1 MKFYFG
7 IQSRR
12 LTLWKQYLLSIAL
25 TMGTSSTT
33 QVVVWIILLCNT
45 KKVNYIGHQISTPY
59 VVPIPLRLN
68 QFIAK
73 DSPTLDLTDH
83 FIKYNTAIQERKR
96 KKLCFMSKQHT
107 LCRFILWQI
116 TSNITSR
123 TSNPA
128 FSWFHR
134 RHPYQLYIREEFGH
148 KHPASHSLAG
158 PNLTIC
164 GYIRRCLSHLASV
177 FMRAISK
184 SVTTLI
190 QVELIRQS

>member
-1 MKFYFG
+1 MRAISKSVTIYFKIEDVKFYFG

-25 TMGTSSTT
+25 TMVTSSTT

-83 FIKYNTAIQERKR
+83 FIKYNTAIQVRKR
-96 KKLCFMSKQHT
+96 KKLCFMSKQHP
-107 LCRFILWQI
+107 FAILPYGK
-116 TSNITSR
+116 SP
-123 TSNPA
+123 PA
-128 FSWFHR
+128 PPQERPTQPSAGSTGAIH
-134 RHPYQLYIREEFGH
+134 IRSILG
-148 KHPASHSLAG
+148 
-158 PNLTIC
+158 
-164 GYIRRCLSHLASV
+164 
-177 FMRAISK
+177 
-184 SVTTLI
+184 
-190 QVELIRQS
+190 

>member
-7 IQSRR
+7 IQLQR

-25 TMGTSSTT
+25 TMVTSSTT
-33 QVVVWIILLCNT
+33 QVVVWLILLCNA
-45 KKVNYIGHQISTPY
+45 KKVNYIGQQISTPY
-59 VVPIPLRLN
+59 VVPISLRLN
-68 QFIAK
+68 QVIAK
-73 DSPTLDLTDH
+73 DNPTLDLTDH
-83 FIKYNTAIQERKR
+83 FIRYNTAIQVRKR
-96 KKLCFMSKQHT
+96 KKLCFMSKHHT

-134 RHPYQLYIREEFGH
+134 RHPCQLYIKEEFGH

-158 PNLTIC
+158 PIS
-164 GYIRRCLSHLASV
+164 LS
-177 FMRAISK
+177 FMS
-184 SVTTLI
+184 
-190 QVELIRQS
+190 

>member
-12 LTLWKQYLLSIAL
+12 LTLWKQYLLCIAL
-25 TMGTSSTT
+25 TMVTSSTT

-73 DSPTLDLTDH
+73 DSPTLDLTAH

-96 KKLCFMSKQHT
+96 KKLCFMSKQHP
-107 LCRFILWQI
+107 FAI
-116 TSNITSR
+116 
-123 TSNPA
+123 
-128 FSWFHR
+128 FHYGKS
-134 RHPYQLYIREEFGH
+134 PTAPPH
-148 KHPASHSLAG
+148 KHPTQPSASSTS
-158 PNLTIC
+158 TILP
-164 GYIRRCLSHLASV
+164 IA
-177 FMRAISK
+177 
-184 SVTTLI
+184 
-190 QVELIRQS
+190 RQAQF

>member
-1 MKFYFG
+1 MKQIDSQDVKFYFG

-25 TMGTSSTT
+25 TMVTSSTT

-83 FIKYNTAIQERKR
+83 FIKYNTAIQVRKR
-96 KKLCFMSKQHT
+96 KKLCFMSKQHPFAIFHYGKSPT
-107 LCRFILWQI
+107 APPHKRPTQHSAGSTGAIHIRSIL
-116 TSNITSR
+116 
-123 TSNPA
+123 
-128 FSWFHR
+128 
-134 RHPYQLYIREEFGH
+134 G
-148 KHPASHSLAG
+148 
-158 PNLTIC
+158 
-164 GYIRRCLSHLASV
+164 
-177 FMRAISK
+177 
-184 SVTTLI
+184 
-190 QVELIRQS
+190 

>member
-68 QFIAK
+68 RFIAK
-73 DSPTLDLTDH
+73 DSPTLDLTDY

-96 KKLCFMSKQHT
+96 KEAMFYVKAAPICHFPLWLTWTWLLESQLLLLSNWCGSSDWPIT
-107 LCRFILWQI
+107 L
-116 TSNITSR
+116 
-123 TSNPA
+123 
-128 FSWFHR
+128 
-134 RHPYQLYIREEFGH
+134 YFG
-148 KHPASHSLAG
+148 
-158 PNLTIC
+158 I
-164 GYIRRCLSHLASV
+164 HL
-177 FMRAISK
+177 ISK
-184 SVTTLI
+184 ANFV
-190 QVELIRQS
+190 QVIPAVYCYHYAGFVNIKSTYHNHLHLQRQGSPWH

>member
-96 KKLCFMSKQHT
+96 KKLCFMSKQHPFAT
-107 LCRFILWQI
+107 FHYGKSTPAPPHKRPTQHSAGSTGAIHIRSIL
-116 TSNITSR
+116 
-123 TSNPA
+123 
-128 FSWFHR
+128 
-134 RHPYQLYIREEFGH
+134 G
-148 KHPASHSLAG
+148 
-158 PNLTIC
+158 
-164 GYIRRCLSHLASV
+164 
-177 FMRAISK
+177 
-184 SVTTLI
+184 
-190 QVELIRQS
+190 